1 MRPILPKS
9 PPPAGEPLP
18 RAPRPS
24 GEALWASR
32 QEEILEVA
40 VRLFAQNG
48 YSDTDT
54 QQLAEELGVGKGTI
68 YRYFPSKREL
78 FLAAVDRV
86 MRKMLA
92 AVLGEIDSIQDPL
105 QRIYAAIHAFLRFFG
120 KHPEFVELLIQE
132 RAQFKDRKKPT
143 FQQYREVNVERW
155 RDLYRGLIAEG
166 RVRDMPV
173 ERITDVLSDLL
184 YGTIFTNYFAGQ
196 QKDADRQAQDIIDVV
211 FRGILTKN
219 AGPRAKDE

>member
-1 MRPILPKS
+1 MRPLLPRS
-9 PPPAGEPLP
+9 PQAAGEPVI
-18 RAPRPS
+18 RSPRPS
-24 GEALWASR
+24 GEALWAKR

-68 YRYFPSKREL
+68 YRYFPSKQEL
-78 FLAAVDRV
+78 FLAAVDCV
-86 MRKMLA
+86 MQKMLA
-92 AVLGEIDSIQDPL
+92 VVLARIGPIEDPL
-105 QRIYAAIHAFLRFFG
+105 ERIYTGIHTFLRFSAE
-120 KHPEFVELLIQE
+120 HPEFVELLIQE

-155 RDLYRGLIAEG
+155 RDLYRVLIASG
-166 RVRDMPV
+166 RVREVPV
-173 ERITDVLSDLL
+173 ERITDVVSDLL

-211 FRGILTKN
+211 FRGILVKVE
-219 AGPRAKDE
+219 D